1 MRYLSTKLIKVDG
14 AVSQYSRKY
23 EFDGITFIHTTVDFG
38 QAPAPY
44 TTHRE
49 YVFVKKN
56 GEVTQLDIWDDKNN
70 LTKILPDGTGGYFLC
85 SDYYHPV
92 NSSRWSSD
100 FASVYH
106 YNSKGEI
113 CEIGIKDTNSITGIG
128 VYGGKLYVK
137 AMYYGAQKSA
147 VINMSAPISTVN
159 SGYYEYSIRTG
170 EYKKIYPYA
179 DGELF
184 FSPAG
189 EPYCLTSC
197 GMIPKLINLKTGII
211 TPLD

>member
-1 MRYLSTKLIKVDG
+1 MQFFRFLRT
-14 AVSQYSRKY
+14 AVTVS
-23 EFDGITFIHTTVDFG
+23 EFDGITFIHTTVNFG

-44 TTHRE
+44 TTHSE
-49 YVFVKKN
+49 YIFVKKN
-56 GEVTQLDIWDDKNN
+56 GKVTQLTGWDGKNN
-70 LTKILPDGTGGYFLC
+70 FTKILPDGMGGYFLC
-85 SDYYHPV
+85 SDRYSPI
-92 NSSRWSSD
+92 NSSGWGND

-106 YNSKGEI
+106 YNSKGEFL
-113 CEIGIKDTNSITGIG
+113 ELEIKDTNSITGIG

-137 AMYYGAQKSA
+137 AMYYGAEKSA

-170 EYKKIYPYA
+170 EYKKIYPYVG
-179 DGELF
+179 GELF

-189 EPYCLTSC
+189 EPFCLSSY
-197 GMIPKLINLKTGII
+197 GMNPKLINLKTGII